1 MAPKLLGILNITED
15 SFSDGN
21 RYLDPAAAIAHGRAL
36 AEHAQILDLGAASSN
51 PDATAVPPE
60 VEIARLAPVVRAL
73 AEGSGGVSISI
84 DSFSVEVQR
93 WAIAQGADII
103 NDIQG
108 FPFPDF
114 HPELAAARAT
124 LIVMHSVQGLGR
136 ATRVRVE
143 PEALLPRIADFFG
156 ARIEALTAAGVARE
170 RIILDPGMGLF
181 LGNHRDASF
190 TVLRHIAELKRTFGL
205 PVLVS
210 VSRKSFLRRLVGREV
225 AEIAPATLAAELFA
239 ARQGADYI
247 RTHDPKALRDA
258 LLVQD
263 ALETGGNR
271 A

>member
-36 AEHAQILDLGAASSN
+36 AEHAEILDLGAASSN
-51 PDATAVPPE
+51 PDAKPVAPE
-60 VEIARLAPVVRAL
+60 VEIARLAPVIAAL
-73 AEGSGGVSISI
+73 DGVALSV

-93 WAIAQGADII
+93 WALAQGVDYV

-108 FPFPDF
+108 FPHPQIYPD
-114 HPELAAARAT
+114 LAASDAK
-124 LIVMHSVQGLGR
+124 LIVMHSVQGLGP

-143 PEALLPRIADFFG
+143 PAELYDRIVAFFEARIA
-156 ARIEALTAAGVARE
+156 ALTAAGVARA
-170 RIILDPGMGLF
+170 RIVLDPGMGLF
-181 LGNHRDASF
+181 LGSHRDASF
-190 TVLRHIAELKRTFGL
+190 TVLGRIGDLKRRFDL

-225 AEIAPATLAAELFA
+225 GEILPATLAAELFA
-239 ARQGADYI
+239 VRLGADYI
-247 RTHDPKALRDA
+247 RTHEPKALKDA
-258 LLVQD
+258 LLVSQT
-263 ALETGGNR
+263 LETTRNG